1 MRGANDFLHGTRS
14 STSARG
20 RREAGLEG
28 SAGERGTSR
37 ARRRDGRERVGT
49 GDRAPGA
56 SGGETANP
64 APRFGAGGRAENTF
78 PRSRSLA
85 RRARET
91 RRTSKRA
98 RAFSAARLGTRTVR
112 ACPLVDRRVELWSGA
127 DDALAGWKNI
137 EARTPPPDAS
147 EPSSL
152 QRHATRDAGASKWT
166 PGGKIFRGTAPRC
179 GDVILHIHCS
189 LGKVLKCWTTDE

>member
-1 MRGANDFLHGTRS
+1 MRGANDFLLGTRS

-112 ACPLVDRRVELWSGA
+112 ACPLVDGRVELWSGA
-127 DDALAGWKNI
+127 NDALAGWKNI
-137 EARTPPPDAS
+137 EARTPPPDA
-147 EPSSL
+147 ERVQRAPTTRNERRWGL
-152 QRHATRDAGASKWT
+152 QVDARWEDFPRHGAEVW
-166 PGGKIFRGTAPRC
+166 RC
-179 GDVILHIHCS
+179 DPPHMFV
-189 LGKVLKCWTTDE
+189 VWEKC